1 MFFLVILLGLPSILG
16 LLYIFV
22 TRTRNKKAV
31 TVDEEKAMAEDGL
44 TKVNRIKKGNCA
56 PIQDNL
62 YAILESDEELI
73 IDDTKTLAH
82 LAEDSSDSE
91 DEELVVHVDVH
102 VDGVFSI

>member
-31 TVDEEKAMAEDGL
+31 TVDEEKAMMAEDVP
-44 TKVNRIKKGNCA
+44 TKVDRIKKGNCA

-62 YAILESDEELI
+62 YVILESDEELI
-73 IDDTKTLAH
+73 INDTKTLVH

-91 DEELVVHVDVH
+91 DEELVV
-102 VDGVFSI
+102 DGVFSM